1 MASYDNTAFYG
12 ERTASQTR
20 CRSPYRYADPV
31 PANIM
36 LPTLSLEQL
45 MEEDSLDTRDIV
57 DGSTETAVQCLLEE
71 FSALCPGDQITM
83 LRCMAAAFYR
93 NYTFVPYACLQIIT
107 SRLRV
112 MYARE
117 VIHTADDLVD
127 VLRTA
132 DCSAFRRH
140 RQRILEDMLDEEMDV
155 YRYLMSANEDIT
167 EDNLL
172 TAVETLLRRFKH
184 LGCYRSLCMLKILAL
199 QHEDLALFIK
209 NRIAEIRK
217 RAHARTHTVYV

>member
-1 MASYDNTAFYG
+1 MASYDNSAFSG
-12 ERTASQTR
+12 EHAAPAADAR
-20 CRSPYRYADPV
+20 CRSPYHHTDPR
-31 PANIM
+31 PAAIV
-36 LPTLSLEQL
+36 LPTLSLEQFS
-45 MEEDSLDTRDIV
+45 EEDGCDA
-57 DGSTETAVQCLLEE
+57 ETAVQCLLEE

-83 LRCMAAAFYR
+83 LRCLAAAFYR
-93 NYTFVPYACLQIIT
+93 DSLFAPYACLHIIT

-132 DCSAFRRH
+132 DFAAFRRH

-155 YRYLMSANEDIT
+155 YQYLVCANEDIS

-172 TAVETLLRRFKH
+172 TATETLLRRFRR

-199 QHEDLALFIK
+199 QHEDLAPFIK
-209 NRIAEIRK
+209 RRIAEIRE